1 MGCQMNEYDSDYLSQ
16 CLKENNFFP
25 SESPEKADLIVVNTC
40 TVREKAAQKA
50 FSLLGRTFRLK
61 TRKPSLIIGMT
72 GCIAQ
77 QEGDRLLK
85 RFPDLNFVLG
95 TREIGRI
102 NEVIEKIDNRGT
114 RGSATRIDIPP
125 PPFLGQ
131 TGFFQGRV
139 KSHLSIMEGCNNF
152 CSYCIVPYVRGREDS
167 RSPEELGQEAKA
179 LIRDGVKDITLLGQ
193 NVNSY
198 HWVGDH
204 GKMITFPELLRQVN
218 DIKGLLRLRFT
229 TSHPKDLS
237 SELIQSFKELDKLCP
252 HIHLPVQS
260 GSNAVLKA
268 MNRHYTREHF
278 FELARR
284 LRAVAPHIAI
294 TSDIIVGFPGE
305 TNHDFELTIDL
316 LEKIEF
322 DNIFSFVYSDRKG
335 TAAEKMKGK
344 LPESEKKARLAILQ
358 EYQRKITLR
367 KNKALEG
374 KIVSVLVEGTSKKGN
389 QLTGRTTTNKVINF
403 DCDISFIGDIVN
415 VRIKR
420 AFFNSLW
427 GTAVIGS

>member
-1 MGCQMNEYDSDYLSQ
+1 MNEYDSDYLSQ
-16 CLKENNFFP
+16 CLKENDFLP
-25 SESPEKADLIVVNTC
+25 SETPEEADLIVVNTC

-50 FSLLGRTFRLK
+50 FSLLGRTFLIK
-61 TRKPSLIIGMT
+61 QQKPSLIIGMT

-85 RFPDLNFVLG
+85 RFPKLNFVLG

-102 NEVIEKIDNRGT
+102 NEIIEQIDGRGT
-114 RGSATRIDIPP
+114 RDSATRIDIPP

-131 TGFFQGRV
+131 TGYFQGRV
-139 KSHLSIMEGCNNF
+139 KSHLSIMEGCNNY
-152 CSYCIVPYVRGREDS
+152 CSYCIVPYVRGRENS
-167 RSPEELGQEAKA
+167 RSPEELRKEAEA
-179 LIRDGVKDITLLGQ
+179 LVQDGVKDITLLGQ

-198 HWVGDH
+198 RWVGDN
-204 GKMITFPELLRQVN
+204 KKNITFPELLRQIN
-218 DIKGLLRLRFT
+218 DIEGLLRLRFT

-237 SELIQSFKELDKLCP
+237 SELIHSFKELDKLCP

-260 GSNAVLKA
+260 GSNTILKA

-278 FELARR
+278 FELVRQ
-284 LRAVAPHIAI
+284 LKGVTPHMAI

-305 TNHDFELTIDL
+305 TDHDFELTIDL

-322 DNIFSFVYSDRKG
+322 DNLFSFVYSDRKG
-335 TAAEKMKGK
+335 TTAEKMKRK
-344 LPESEKKARLAILQ
+344 LSEREKKARLAILQ

-374 KIVSVLVEGTSKKGN
+374 KMVSVLVEGTSKKGN
-389 QLTGRTTTNKVINF
+389 QLTGRTGSNKVVNF
-403 DCDISFIGDIVN
+403 ANDIRRIGCLVDVKIES
-415 VRIKR
+415 
-420 AFFNSLW
+420 AHFNSLR
-427 GTAVIGS
+427 GTAVFGP

>member
-16 CLKENNFFP
+16 CLKENDFLP
-25 SESPEKADLIVVNTC
+25 SETPEKADLIVVNTC

-61 TRKPSLIIGMT
+61 SRKPSLIIGMT

-95 TREIGRI
+95 TREVGRI
-102 NEVIEKIDNRGT
+102 NEIINQIDNRGT
-114 RGSATRIDIPP
+114 RDAATRIDIPP

-152 CSYCIVPYVRGREDS
+152 CSYCIVPYVRGRENS
-167 RSPEELGQEAKA
+167 RSPEELCREAEA
-179 LIRDGVKDITLLGQ
+179 LVRDGVKDITLLGQ

-198 HWVGDH
+198 HWVGEN
-204 GKMITFPELLRQVN
+204 KKIITFPELLKQVN
-218 DIKGLLRLRFT
+218 DIQGLLRLRFT

-237 SELIQSFKELDKLCP
+237 SELIESFAELDRLCP

-260 GSNAVLKA
+260 GSNAILKA
-268 MNRHYTREHF
+268 MNRHYTREHY

-294 TSDIIVGFPGE
+294 TTDIIVGFPGE
-305 TNHDFELTIDL
+305 TDDDFKLTIDL

-344 LPESEKKARLAILQ
+344 LPEKEKKARLAILQ

-389 QLTGRTTTNKVINF
+389 QLTGRTASNKVINF
-403 DCDISFIGDIVN
+403 DCNINCIGNIIDVK
-415 VRIKR
+415 VQR

-427 GTAVIGS
+427 GTTNIGS

>member
-1 MGCQMNEYDSDYLSQ
+1 MNEYDSDYLSQ
-16 CLKENNFFP
+16 CLKENDFLP
-25 SESPEKADLIVVNTC
+25 SETPEKADLIVVNTC

-50 FSLLGRTFRLK
+50 FSLLGRIFLIK
-61 TRKPSLIIGMT
+61 QQKPSLIIGLT

-95 TREIGRI
+95 TREVGRI
-102 NEVIEKIDNRGT
+102 NEIIDQIDGRGT
-114 RGSATRIDIPP
+114 RDSATRIDIPP

-131 TGFFQGRV
+131 TGYFLGRV
-139 KSHLSIMEGCNNF
+139 KSHLSIMEGCNNY

-167 RSPEELGQEAKA
+167 RSPEELRQEAAA
-179 LIRDGVKDITLLGQ
+179 LVQDGVKDITLLGQ

-198 HWVGDH
+198 RWVGTD
-204 GKMITFPELLRQVN
+204 KKNTTFPELLRQIN
-218 DIKGLLRLRFT
+218 EIEGLLRLRFT

-237 SELIQSFKELDKLCP
+237 SELIHSFKDLDKMCP

-260 GSNAVLKA
+260 GSNAILKA

-278 FELARR
+278 IELVRR
-284 LRAVAPHIAI
+284 LRTVNPHIAI

-305 TNHDFELTIDL
+305 MDHDFDLTIDL

-322 DNIFSFVYSDRKG
+322 DNLFSFVYSDRKG
-335 TAAEKMKGK
+335 TAAEKIERK
-344 LPESEKKARLAILQ
+344 LPEKEKKARLAILQ
-358 EYQRKITLR
+358 EYQRKITLK

-374 KIVSVLVEGTSKKGN
+374 KLVPVLVEGTSKKGN
-389 QLTGRTTTNKVINF
+389 QLTGRTDSNKVVNF
-403 DCDISFIGDIVN
+403 YSNISRIGSIVD
-415 VRIKR
+415 VIIQS
-420 AFFNSLW
+420 ASFNSLW
-427 GTAVIGS
+427 GTAAVGS